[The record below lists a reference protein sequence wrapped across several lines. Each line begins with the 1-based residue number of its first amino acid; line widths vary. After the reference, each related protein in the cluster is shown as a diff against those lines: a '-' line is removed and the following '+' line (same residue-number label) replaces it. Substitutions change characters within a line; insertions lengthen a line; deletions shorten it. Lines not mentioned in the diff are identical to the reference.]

1 MGRLGV
7 YTLQYYPSP
16 PYRIE
21 GRMEKIK
28 IRLWL
33 RDYVKKKDVV
43 KIIKKVILENKTV
56 NKAIKEVQC
65 SNISMSR

>member
-1 MGRLGV
+1 
-7 YTLQYYPSP
+7 
-16 PYRIE
+16 
-21 GRMEKIK
+21 MEKIK

-65 SNISMSR
+65 SNIYTSR